1 MAINVLTPTIDMSRT
16 EWLKA
21 RRKGIGGSDAAAIAG
36 LNKWR
41 SPIMVWMDKSGQLEP
56 EEAGEAAYWGVMLE
70 DLVAQEFTKR
80 TGKKVRRRN
89 AILQHPEHSFMLA
102 NVDRLVVGESA
113 GLECKTS
120 SEYRKGE
127 WGEDGETLPPE
138 YLIQVQH
145 YMAVTG
151 YDSWYLAVL
160 IGGNKFIYFR
170 VDRDQELIDYLIK
183 IESDFWQLVKDGTP
197 PPMDGSDASKD
208 LLARLYPE
216 SNEQAINLPQSAS
229 ELIDEREHWAE
240 QEKLMAEKKQEA
252 ENKLKQLLGENEVGW
267 AGERKVTWKTVIS
280 NRFDS
285 KKLQEEQPHIYAE
298 YMKDSSYRQF
308 SIR

>member
-1 MAINVLTPTIDMSRT
+1 MAVNVLTPTIDMTRAQ
-16 EWLKA
+16 WLEA
-21 RRKGIGGSDAAAIAG
+21 RRRGIGGSDAAAIAG

-41 SPIMVWMDKSGQLEP
+41 SPIAVWMDKTGQIEP
-56 EEAGEAAYWGVMLE
+56 DEAGEAAYWGIMLE
-70 DLVAQEFTKR
+70 DLVAQEFAKR
-80 TGKKVRRRN
+80 TGKRVRRRN
-89 AILQHPEHSFMLA
+89 AILQHPEHPYMLA
-102 NVDRLVVGESA
+102 NVDRLVVGENA

-160 IGGNKFIYFR
+160 IGGNKFIHFR

-183 IESDFWQLVKDGTP
+183 IESDFWKLVEDGTP
-197 PPMDGSDASKD
+197 PPMDGSDASKE
-208 LLARLYPE
+208 LLGRLYPE
-216 SNEQAINLPQSAS
+216 SNEQAVELPASAS
-229 ELIDEREHWAE
+229 ELIEEREHWAE

-267 AGERKVTWKTVIS
+267 AGERKVTWKTVTS
-280 NRFDS
+280 NRLDS
-285 KKLQEEQPHIYAE
+285 KKLQEEHPNIYAKYVKE
-298 YMKDSSYRQF
+298 SSYRRF
-308 SIR
+308 SIK

>member
-1 MAINVLTPTIDMSRT
+1 MAINVLTPTIDMNRA

-41 SPIMVWMDKSGQLEP
+41 SPIAVWMDKTGQLEP
-56 EEAGEAAYWGVMLE
+56 DEAGEAAYWGTMLE

-80 TGKKVRRRN
+80 TGKRVRRRN
-89 AILQHPEHSFMLA
+89 AILQHPEHQFMLA

-138 YLIQVQH
+138 YLIQVH
-145 YMAVTG
+145 
-151 YDSWYLAVL
+151 SWYLAVL
-160 IGGNKFIYFR
+160 IGGNKFIHFR

-183 IESDFWQLVKDGTP
+183 IESDFWQLVEDGTP
-197 PPMDGSDASKD
+197 PPMDGSDASKE
-208 LLARLYPE
+208 LLGRLYPE
-216 SNEQAINLPQSAS
+216 SNEQAVDLPQNAS
-229 ELIDEREHWAE
+229 ELIEEREHWAE

-267 AGERKVTWKTVIS
+267 AGERKVTWKTVTS
-280 NRFDS
+280 NRLDS
-285 KKLQEEQPHIYAE
+285 KKLQEEHPNIYAKYVKE
-298 YMKDSSYRQF
+298 SSYRRF

>member
-1 MAINVLTPTIDMSRT
+1 MHVLVPTLGMERE
-16 EWLKA
+16 EWLMA

-36 LNKWR
+36 LNRWR
-41 SPIMVWMDKSGQLEP
+41 SPIAVWLEKTGQIVP
-56 EEAGEAAYWGVMLE
+56 EEPGEAAYWGIMLE

-89 AILQHPEHSFMLA
+89 AILQHPEHPFMLA
-102 NVDRLVVGESA
+102 NVDRLVVGERA
-113 GLECKTS
+113 GLECKIS

-160 IGGNKFIYFR
+160 IGGNKFIHFR

-183 IESDFWQLVKDGTP
+183 IESDFWKLVEDGTP
-197 PPMDGSDASKD
+197 PPMDGSDASKE
-208 LLARLYPE
+208 LLSRLYPK
-216 SNEQAINLPQSAS
+216 SNNEAIELPKSAL
-229 ELIDEREHWAE
+229 ELIEERDHWAE

-252 ENKLKQLLGENEVGW
+252 ENKLKQLLGDNEVGW
-267 AGERKVTWKTVIS
+267 VGERKVTWKTVTS
-280 NRFDS
+280 QRLDT
-285 KKLQEEQPHIYAE
+285 KKLQAEHPDIYAKYVTE
-298 YMKDSSYRQF
+298 SSYRRF
-308 SIR
+308 SIK